1 MDGFARCLY
10 SNLPPPVDFVF
21 RFRYRLRCLFETSQK
36 NSAMGRHFF
45 LQDKNDRK
53 LHEDTCIFICK
64 KLNNIMGLFR
74 ANSSVTNFCMLFAT
88 LSAFAPVASKKIL
101 SGSAIVA
108 FHFSFTRSRL

>member
-1 MDGFARCLY
+1 MESLVSIEDGTRYHFGSIEVHEFEIDSTITPTMKIFCTVI
-10 SNLPPPVDFVF
+10 SPPPVDFVF

-64 KLNNIMGLFR
+64 NLNNIMGLFSG
-74 ANSSVTNFCMLFAT
+74 NNTVTNF
-88 LSAFAPVASKKIL
+88 
-101 SGSAIVA
+101 
-108 FHFSFTRSRL
+108 

>member
-1 MDGFARCLY
+1 
-10 SNLPPPVDFVF
+10 
-21 RFRYRLRCLFETSQK
+21 
-36 NSAMGRHFF
+36 MGRHFF
-45 LQDKNDRK
+45 LQDKNGRK

-88 LSAFAPVASKKIL
+88 LSVFVVVAEVDQSVGRQALAPVASKKIL